1 MASEMIQYVLKRGR
15 AYRCLDC
22 NYVENKS
29 RMMLHYYDKHVLEYQ
44 IPFTCVP
51 CVFKTGE
58 RKKLDRHLESP
69 NHREKV
75 TLDMESMSTL
85 ISQTPRY
92 IKEGE
97 DIEKLSKEDSARHWM
112 GVSQV
117 AGEKVGESPSQV
129 EDIRGQLLCT
139 EPMVLTPPQSQEEGS
154 SVPRREFEE
163 RGTQTEQVPRE
174 EDKLEKKLDG
184 LRAEV
189 AEALTGL
196 FQYMEQLKTLNNE
209 QSDLITRLNTK
220 LDQAETR
227 EREARGKEREDR
239 GRRNERDRRT
249 VRSRSRGHEKSRDRH

>member
-1 MASEMIQYVLKRGR
+1 MASEMIQFVLKRGR

-22 NYVENKS
+22 NFVENKS

-44 IPFTCVP
+44 IPFTCVT

-58 RKKLDRHLESP
+58 RKRLDRHLESP

-75 TLDMESMSTL
+75 ALDMESMSTL

-97 DIEKLSKEDSARHWM
+97 DIEKLSKEDSAMHWM

-117 AGEKVGESPSQV
+117 TGEKVGESPSQV

-154 SVPRREFEE
+154 SVARREFEE
-163 RGTQTEQVPRE
+163 RETQTKQVPGIVDRME
-174 EDKLEKKLDG
+174 EKLDG
-184 LRAEV
+184 LRTEV
-189 AEALTGL
+189 AEALTSV
-196 FQYMEQLKTLNNE
+196 FQYMEQLKTINNQQSE
-209 QSDLITRLNTK
+209 QGAREEQG
-220 LDQAETR
+220 QALTW
-227 EREARGKEREDR
+227 G
-239 GRRNERDRRT
+239 
-249 VRSRSRGHEKSRDRH
+249 